1 MQFKI
6 KLCTMTMHTLFE
18 ISLILCMLKLSA
30 SQGFCNSAQGKIISG
45 TPMKSLFSNNKRGYN
60 CMIRNNTVK
69 NNSLHSRLF
78 PVSSGSRRGNGPDI

>member
-1 MQFKI
+1 
-6 KLCTMTMHTLFE
+6 MHTLFE

-30 SQGFCNSAQGKIISG
+30 SQGFYNSAQGKIISG
-45 TPMKSLFSNNKRGYN
+45 TPMTSLFSKNKRGYN

-69 NNSLHSRLF
+69 KHSRLF

>member
-1 MQFKI
+1 
-6 KLCTMTMHTLFE
+6 MHTLFE

-45 TPMKSLFSNNKRGYN
+45 TPMTSLFSNNKRGYN

-78 PVSSGSRRGNGPDI
+78 PFRAVRGEETGQIFKVFSD